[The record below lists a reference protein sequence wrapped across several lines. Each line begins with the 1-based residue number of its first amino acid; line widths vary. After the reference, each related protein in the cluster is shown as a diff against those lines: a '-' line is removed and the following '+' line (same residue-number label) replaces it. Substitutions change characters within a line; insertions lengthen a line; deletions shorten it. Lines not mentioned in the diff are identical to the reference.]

1 MGIIAW
7 IFVGLIAGALGK
19 FFTPGDDPDGFL
31 RTIFIGICGGI
42 VGGTLGEKLLGWNN
56 VDGFNIRSIAIATIG
71 SVIVL
76 VLWKAL
82 KKKSDGG
89 AAS

>member
-1 MGIIAW
+1 MGLIAW

-19 FFTPGDDPDGFL
+19 FFTPGDDPDGFF

-56 VDGFNIRSIAIATIG
+56 LDGFNFRSIGIATLG
-71 SVIVL
+71 SVL
-76 VLWKAL
+76 VLVIWRML
-82 KKKSDGG
+82 KKKDGG